1 LGNPPRLG
9 WTDLNHFVFYYIT
22 VRSTLLL
29 LALSCRLV
37 AQTSGS
43 PLFALPYS
51 PSLDTSSIDRSVDPC
66 TDFYHYA
73 CGAWIKKNPIPPDQ
87 ARWDVYAKLNEDN
100 ERFLWGILV
109 EASKP
114 SGSRNLVETEIGDY
128 FAACMDQPAVEKA
141 GVAAL
146 KPELDAIAALHSM
159 RDLPGYLGRQHLGV
173 AGSGMLFGFGSNQ
186 DFEDSTRVIAFA
198 DAGGLGLPDRDYYT
212 KTEAKSVETRQKY
225 VEHVQHMFELLGE
238 PPAAAKA
245 HAQTVMN
252 IETELA
258 KASLTRVEKR
268 DPYKLFHKMTPEQ
281 FQALTPS
288 FRWAAYFKT
297 SQVPDTDTAVINV
310 SEPAYF
316 KEVETLL
323 ESHKLGDWKTYLRW
337 HLVHSK
343 APFLPAAFDNANFD
357 FYSKYLRGVEQ
368 MPPRWKRCV
377 RRVDGDIGE
386 ALGQEFVAK
395 TFAPSTKQS
404 ALKMTHGI
412 EAAMESEIKQLP
424 WMGEETKQRALEKL
438 HGIVNKIGY
447 PDKWRDYSSI
457 QIAREDYFG
466 NVERATVFESRREL
480 AKIGKP
486 VDRTEWGMTPPTVN
500 AYYDPQMND
509 INFPAGVLQPP
520 LFDPKM
526 DDAPNYGNTGATI
539 GHELTHGFDDE
550 GRQFDAK
557 GDLKDWWTKSD
568 ADEFET
574 RAKCV
579 SDQYSQY
586 TVIDDI
592 KINGKLTLGEDL
604 ADLGGTWLG
613 YLAWKSETKDQDL
626 QPMDGFTPD
635 QRFFIGMAQWACG
648 DERAASKRANAIT
661 NEHSPDEYRINGV
674 VSNMPEFGKAFA
686 CRVGQ
691 PMVHSQPCRVW

>member
-1 LGNPPRLG
+1 MLGQSETP
-9 WTDLNHFVFYYIT
+9 
-22 VRSTLLL
+22 
-29 LALSCRLV
+29 LS
-37 AQTSGS
+37 
-43 PLFALPYS
+43 ALPYS
-51 PSLDTSSIDRSVDPC
+51 PSLDISSMDRSVDPC
-66 TDFYHYA
+66 TDFYHYT

-87 ARWDVYAKLNEDN
+87 ARWDVYSKLNEDN
-100 ERFLWGILV
+100 ERFLWGILL

-114 SGSRNLVETEIGDY
+114 VTSRSLVETEIGDY
-128 FAACMDQPAVEKA
+128 FAACMDESAVEKA
-141 GVAAL
+141 GIAPL
-146 KPELDAIAALHSM
+146 KPELDAIAGLHSIG
-159 RDLPGYLGRQHLGV
+159 DLPAYLGRLHLTA
-173 AGSGMLFGFGSNQ
+173 AGRGMLFGFGANQ
-186 DFEDSTRVIAFA
+186 DYADSSREIAFL

-212 KTEAKSVETRQKY
+212 KTDAKSQETRQKY
-225 VEHVQHMFELLGE
+225 VEHVQKMFELLGE
-238 PPAAAKA
+238 APAVAKT
-245 HAQTVMN
+245 HAQIVMK

-258 KASLTRVEKR
+258 EASLTRVEKR
-268 DPYKLFHKMTPEQ
+268 DPYKLFHKMTLAEV
-281 FQALTPS
+281 QALTPS
-288 FRWAAYFKT
+288 FHFAAYFKA
-297 SQVPDTDTAVINV
+297 SGAPDTSMINV
-310 SEPAYF
+310 TEPAFF
-316 KEVETLL
+316 KEVQRLL
-323 ESHKLGDWKTYLRW
+323 KAHKMDDWKTYLRW
-337 HLVHSK
+337 HLVHAK

-357 FYSKYLRGVEQ
+357 FYSKYLRGLEQ

-386 ALGQEFVAK
+386 ALGQVFVAK

-404 ALKMTHGI
+404 ALDMTKGI

-424 WMGEETKQRALEKL
+424 WMGEETKQKALEKL

-457 QIAREDYFG
+457 KIARDDYFG
-466 NVERATVFESRREL
+466 NVEHATLFESRREL

-486 VDRTEWGMTPPTVN
+486 VDRTEWQMTPPTVN
-500 AYYDPQMND
+500 AYYDPQMDD

-526 DDAPNYGNTGATI
+526 DAAPNFGNTGATI

-557 GDLKDWWTKSD
+557 GDLKDWWTKKD
-568 ADEFET
+568 ADEFQE
-574 RAKCV
+574 RANCV
-579 SDQYSQY
+579 SFQYSQY

-604 ADLGGTWLG
+604 ADLGGTWLA
-613 YLAWKSETKDQDL
+613 YLAWKSATKDQDL
-626 QPMDGFTPD
+626 QPIDGFTPD

-648 DERAASKRANAIT
+648 DERAESKRMNAIT
-661 NEHSPDEYRINGV
+661 DEHSPDEYRINGV
-674 VSNMPEFGKAFA
+674 VSNMPEFGKAFS

>member
-1 LGNPPRLG
+1 VISSGA
-9 WTDLNHFVFYYIT
+9 V
-22 VRSTLLL
+22 
-29 LALSCRLV
+29 LS
-37 AQTSGS
+37 AQTGDA

-51 PSLDTSSIDRSVDPC
+51 PSLDVSSMDRAVDPC

-73 CGAWIKKNPIPPDQ
+73 CGAWIKKNPIPADQ

-114 SGSRNLVETEIGDY
+114 DASRNLVETEIGDY
-128 FAACMDQPAVEKA
+128 FAACMDQTAVENTGIA
-141 GVAAL
+141 PL
-146 KPELDAIAALHSM
+146 KPGLAAIAALHSL
-159 RDLPGYLGRQHLGV
+159 RDLPAYLGRQHLEM
-173 AGSGMLFGFGSNQ
+173 AGNGMLFGFGSNQ
-186 DFEDSTRVIAFA
+186 DFEDSSRVIAFA

-212 KTEAKSVETRQKY
+212 KTDAKSVETRQKY
-225 VEHVQHMFELLGE
+225 AEHVQRMFELLGE
-238 PPAAAKA
+238 APSPAKR
-245 HAQTVMN
+245 HAQTVLD

-268 DPYKLFHKMTPEQ
+268 DPYKLFHKMTPAQ
-281 FQALTPS
+281 LQALTPS
-288 FRWAAYFKT
+288 FRWAAYFKAD
-297 SQVPDTDTAVINV
+297 QAPDTSAINV

-316 KEVETLL
+316 KEVEKLL
-323 ESHKLGDWKTYLRW
+323 TAHKLDDWKTYLRW

-343 APFLPAAFDNANFD
+343 ASFLPAAFDNANFD

-395 TFAPSTKQS
+395 TFAPATKQS
-404 ALKMTHGI
+404 ALNMTKGI
-412 EAAMESEIKQLP
+412 EASMESEIQQLP
-424 WMGEETKQRALEKL
+424 WMGAETKQRALEKL

-457 QIAREDYFG
+457 KIARDDYFG
-466 NVERATVFESRREL
+466 NVERATLFESKRDL

-486 VDRTEWGMTPPTVN
+486 VDRAEWGITPPTVN

-568 ADEFET
+568 AEEFEK
-574 RAKCV
+574 RAGCV

-604 ADLGGTWLG
+604 AGVL
-613 YLAWKSETKDQDL
+613 SVEVRDQGSK
-626 QPMDGFTPD
+626 PGADGRIHARSAVLHRNGAMGVRRRASGEQT
-635 QRFFIGMAQWACG
+635 
-648 DERAASKRANAIT
+648 DER
-661 NEHSPDEYRINGV
+661 HH
-674 VSNMPEFGKAFA
+674 
-686 CRVGQ
+686 Q
-691 PMVHSQPCRVW
+691 

>member
-1 LGNPPRLG
+1 MN
-9 WTDLNHFVFYYIT
+9 
-22 VRSTLLL
+22 VRSTLSLL
-29 LALSCRLV
+29 LIFSGASIAV
-37 AQTSGS
+37 AQTDQT
-43 PLFALPYS
+43 PLTALPYN
-51 PSLDTSSIDRSVDPC
+51 PSLDASSLDRTVDPC

-87 ARWDVYAKLNEDN
+87 ARWDVYAKLSEDN
-100 ERFLWGILV
+100 ERFLWGILL

-114 SGSRNLVETEIGDY
+114 STTRNKVETEIGDY
-128 FAACMDQPAVEKA
+128 FAACIDQPAIEKRGIA
-141 GVAAL
+141 PL
-146 KPELDAIAALHSM
+146 QPSLDAIGALHSVG
-159 RDLPGYLGRQHLGV
+159 DLAAYLGREQLEIPGD
-173 AGSGMLFGFGSNQ
+173 GMLFGFGSNQ
-186 DFEDSTRVIAFA
+186 DFADSSREIAFA

-212 KTEAKSVETRQKY
+212 KTDAKSQEIRQKY
-225 VEHVQHMFELLGE
+225 VEHVEQMFELLGE
-238 PPAAAKA
+238 APARAKA
-245 HAQTVMN
+245 DAETVMG
-252 IETELA
+252 IETALA
-258 KASLTRVEKR
+258 NASLTRVEKR
-268 DPYKLFHKMTPEQ
+268 DPYKLFHNMTPAQ
-281 FQALTPS
+281 LQALTPS
-288 FRWAAYFKT
+288 FHWAAYFKT
-297 SQVPDTDTAVINV
+297 SQAPEIAVINV

-316 KEVETLL
+316 KEVQTLL
-323 ESHKLGDWKTYLRW
+323 ESHKLDDWKTYLRW
-337 HLVHSK
+337 HLVHSR
-343 APFLPAAFDNANFD
+343 APFLPAAFDDANFG
-357 FYSKYLRGVEQ
+357 FYSKYLRGLEQ

-404 ALKMTHGI
+404 ALTMTKEV
-412 EAAMESEIKQLP
+412 EASMESEIKQLP
-424 WMGEETKQRALEKL
+424 WMGADTKQRALEKL

-447 PDKWRDYSSI
+447 PDKWRDYSSVI
-457 QIAREDYFG
+457 ITRDDFFG
-466 NVERATVFESRREL
+466 NVEQATVFESKREL

-526 DDAPNYGNTGATI
+526 DAAPNYGDTGATI
-539 GHELTHGFDDE
+539 GHELTHGFDDQ
-550 GRQFDAK
+550 GRQFDAH

-568 ADEFET
+568 DEAFTE
-574 RAKCV
+574 RAGCV
-579 SDQYSQY
+579 ADQYSQY
-586 TVIDDI
+586 DIIDNI

-604 ADLGGTWLG
+604 ADLGGTWLA
-613 YLAWKSETKDQDL
+613 YLAWKSATKDQDL
-626 QPMDGFTPD
+626 QPIGGFTPD

-648 DERAASKRANAIT
+648 DERPESKRMNAIL

-691 PMVHSQPCRVW
+691 PMVHAHPCRVW